1 MNQIKIPNRMG
12 VEQLMSIEKAKLNSK
27 QKSNRTNTNYIVL
40 SLIMLASIGY
50 GIYLANQD
58 QTNEKN

>member
-12 VEQLMSIEKAKLNSK
+12 VEQLMAFETAKLNSTPI
-27 QKSNRTNTNYIVL
+27 SNRTKINYIILGVM
-40 SLIMLASIGY
+40 ILASIGY
-50 GIYLANQD
+50 GIYLASQD